1 MLSHMVKDLLR
12 FAFLYLEFYLP
23 FGKKRVH
30 LEIWKFNDMSVVL
43 IFFGFICSS
52 LFKWKY
58 HIPCL
63 MKTTQ
68 WCTLRWFLI
77 NDDAA

>member
-30 LEIWKFNDMSVVL
+30 LEILKFNDMSVC
-43 IFFGFICSS
+43 INFIWFHMSITFQVEIPHPMFNEKYVY
-52 LFKWKY
+52 FKMVF
-58 HIPCL
+58 I
-63 MKTTQ
+63 
-68 WCTLRWFLI
+68 
-77 NDDAA
+77 